1 MADLPAVQHLAPT
14 RQSTWQRAARVLRKD
29 RYLYLI
35 FLLPFLYFLVFHYL
49 IYGVIIQF
57 DYRKLKSRI
66 EETETVWRTY

>member
-1 MADLPAVQHLAPT
+1 MADLPAAQQLARS

-49 IYGVIIQF
+49 PIYGV
-57 DYRKLKSRI
+57 SRLP
-66 EETETVWRTY
+66 VRLS